1 MMKSRILRTDN
12 KVVDM
17 STKFSLICK
26 ECYDYAIDIDVNC
39 IYTLSNVKELYLKY
53 GSTISGHIIPAAPS
67 FDSMRITCKC
77 KCRDFMT
84 VPRDM
89 KDAVMTL
96 GKKGYKVH
104 NATIMSPIGT
114 DWTSMF
120 VEVDRFG
127 QFSTSRMY
135 GSKIVKIE
143 PTKNNTNYIMLNYDY
158 ISSLYP
164 DLISLSR
171 NASSKS
177 YTNYD
182 IFPLDDD
189 DSYRIYNDIL
199 EEYLD
204 ELNAIVKSL
213 PELHKH

>member
-12 KVVDM
+12 KIVDM

-26 ECYDYAIDIDVNC
+26 ACYDYAIDIDVNC
-39 IYTLSNVKELYLKY
+39 TYTLSNVKELYLKY
-53 GSTISGHIIPAAPS
+53 GGTISGHIIPATPS

-84 VPRDM
+84 VPRYM
-89 KDAVMTL
+89 KDVVMTL

-120 VEVDRFG
+120 VEVDRLG

-189 DSYRIYNDIL
+189 SYRIYNDIL

>member
-89 KDAVMTL
+89 KDTVMTL
-96 GKKGYKVH
+96 GKKGYRVY
-104 NATIMSPIGT
+104 NATVMTPVGT

-127 QFSTSRMY
+127 QFSTSRMH

-189 DSYRIYNDIL
+189 SYHIYNDIL

-204 ELNAIVKSL
+204 ELNAVVKSL